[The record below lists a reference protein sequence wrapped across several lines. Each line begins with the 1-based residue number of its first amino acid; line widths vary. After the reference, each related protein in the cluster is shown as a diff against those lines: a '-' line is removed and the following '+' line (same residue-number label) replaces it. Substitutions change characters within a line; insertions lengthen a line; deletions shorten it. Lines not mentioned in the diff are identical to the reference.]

1 MYKKKPLFVTF
12 EGIEGSGKSYQSK
25 KLYQSIKERKIPVIL
40 TREPGGTTGAEKIRK
55 IILDDYFYLDSKIR
69 FNKYTDTLLYLAARN
84 EHVKNKIIPAI
95 SRGKIIICDRFIDS
109 TLAYQVYGKGV
120 NKNLVDSVHKYILGS
135 IKPDMTFVLR
145 VNISK
150 ALQRL
155 KKRKKKNRY
164 DKFSKNF
171 YIKVQNAFI
180 KIAKKNKKRYFII
193 DNSSDSKETEKIILR
208 KFVDKFNK

>member
-1 MYKKKPLFVTF
+1 
-12 EGIEGSGKSYQSK
+12 
-25 KLYQSIKERKIPVIL
+25 
-40 TREPGGTTGAEKIRK
+40 
-55 IILDDYFYLDSKIR
+55 
-69 FNKYTDTLLYLAARN
+69 
-84 EHVKNKIIPAI
+84 
-95 SRGKIIICDRFIDS
+95 
-109 TLAYQVYGKGV
+109 
-120 NKNLVDSVHKYILGS
+120 
-135 IKPDMTFVLR
+135 MTFVLR

-193 DNSSDSKETEKIILR
+193 DNSSDSRETEKIILR